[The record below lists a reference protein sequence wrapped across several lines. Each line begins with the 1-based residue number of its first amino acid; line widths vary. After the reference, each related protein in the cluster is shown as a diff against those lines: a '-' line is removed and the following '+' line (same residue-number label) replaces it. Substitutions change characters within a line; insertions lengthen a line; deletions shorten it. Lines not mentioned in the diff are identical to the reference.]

1 MRYPFSAQIQ
11 RDFNY
16 LFGCFT
22 NLPVVGFLLEG
33 CAVVGLSV
41 KGTLVELAI
50 RVLVGMLVGLP
61 VVGLSVKAMLV

>member
-11 RDFNY
+11 CDFNY
-16 LFGCFT
+16 LFSCFT
-22 NLPVVGFLLEG
+22 NLPVMGFLLEG
-33 CAVVGLSV
+33 YAVVGLSV